1 MTNFTNQISGI
12 AMLALAALPVA
23 ALATGAHAA
32 PTVVKVADLNLFS
45 AEGVAAFQLRAGAA
59 GRTFCRDERS
69 LVAQESCRAGVKA
82 ELEDKFAM
90 ARSAQLAAKT
100 QNFAA
105 R

>member
-1 MTNFTNQISGI
+1 MTNFANQISGI
-12 AMLALAALPVA
+12 AMLALAALPMA

-32 PTVVKVADLNLFS
+32 PTIVKVADLNLS
-45 AEGVAAFQLRAGAA
+45 SSEGVATFQQRAEAA

-69 LVAQESCRAGVKA
+69 LVVQESCRAGVKA
-82 ELEDKFAM
+82 ELNDKLAM
-90 ARSAQLAAKT
+90 ARSAQMAAQT